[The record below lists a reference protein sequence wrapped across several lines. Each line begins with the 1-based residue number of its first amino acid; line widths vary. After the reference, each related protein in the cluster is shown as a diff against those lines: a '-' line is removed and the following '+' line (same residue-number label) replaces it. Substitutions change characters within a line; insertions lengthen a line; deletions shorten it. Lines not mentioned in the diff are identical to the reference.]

1 MLAHRRK
8 REKNEEFTQGRQTYY
23 KLAKGQ
29 IMKARLPRTIFIRT
43 NLGNDAIKLVEVLKE
58 FKYFNKSV
66 ENHSIKLKTI
76 QSKPFI
82 DINILGKNNDRLY

>member
-29 IMKARLPRTIFIRT
+29 FMKARLPRTIFIRT